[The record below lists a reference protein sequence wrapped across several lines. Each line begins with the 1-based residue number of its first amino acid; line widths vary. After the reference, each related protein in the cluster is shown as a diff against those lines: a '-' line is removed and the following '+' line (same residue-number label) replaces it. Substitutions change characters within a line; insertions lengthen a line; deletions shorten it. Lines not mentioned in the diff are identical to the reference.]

1 MKQAL
6 LITLTSL
13 MLGGCSTEEFSTGM
27 TATPHYMASG
37 HVGTAKAWVYA
48 QRTIFEGRAGQEY
61 LFSTPAGEP
70 IKAEKI
76 GDYYSLPL
84 LERDFIAREGVHT
97 MRFVLAPATWTFTRT
112 GATYES
118 PHSNEFNL

>member
-1 MKQAL
+1 
-6 LITLTSL
+6 
-13 MLGGCSTEEFSTGM
+13 MLGGCATEEFSTGM

-61 LFSTPAGEP
+61 LFSTTAGEP